1 MTFRSPS
8 RYGKLAVVAL
18 AIAAAAHFA
27 LAQNPATPDKKPEQ
41 TAGLAPEPEAPP
53 AVRQAMQDRDYAAA
67 VKAIDAAVS
76 AEGAAKDYLAY
87 LKGRALH
94 LSEKYDEAIARFD
107 TIEKEFPNSPWIRRA
122 RFGMAVSLARKGDFR
137 AAELIY
143 RREAEYLLSADR
155 KQEIANLYLEFAQTY
170 FKPPKEDQKPDYQK
184 ALGFF
189 QNALAVGP
197 KPEKK
202 REVEMQ
208 VAECYFNLGNFA
220 EAARLYAQFV
230 KDYPDAAELVEA
242 KFRLGESQLKQ
253 GQLAEA
259 RRTWQDLLAAHAD
272 NKSPRIAEA
281 TFNLSLTYQM
291 PSPQSDEDLGLG
303 VAALD
308 AFVKKFPDHKLAST
322 AHLRIAQG
330 YVNRGRHED
339 AAKRLAVYLADARY
353 ADREET
359 PEARSLL
366 GQALL
371 LQKKFTEAIAAWRDY
386 LAKHPTH
393 GAWSSVQQAI
403 VDAQFA
409 MAADRREAKAYDD
422 ARKLWTEFLANYPLD
437 PRGPTIWYTFGA
449 MNFDQEKWDEAI
461 ADWTRLA
468 SKYPNTGEASR
479 AQLMIGHVLET
490 KQGKL
495 AAALEQYRKVVGPSQ
510 GEAAQRIVQLTA
522 KTMTV
527 ATERVFRSNE
537 TPKLKLTSRNIDS
550 VTVRIYAI
558 DLETYFRKM
567 HLAGGVEGLD
577 ISLIDPDHSFEFKV
591 PKYAEYQELESQVDV
606 PLPSRVP
613 QPELGPAGKS
623 GAMAVTVSSKT
634 LTATTLVLQ
643 SDLDIIVKS
652 SRNEVFVL
660 AENMVTGQPWKDV
673 KLLISNGQTVFAE
686 AKTGADG
693 VFKGDYKDLIP
704 SAGGTGSASG
714 LASDDVRV
722 FAVSGAHTGSNVVG
736 LQGVGVAT
744 GLADKGYIYTDRPA
758 YRPGD
763 MVHVRGTI
771 RGVSGDAYTI
781 AAGAKYTIQVFDPRN
796 RMLHQAEAALSE
808 FGGLGTHFLLPT
820 AAVQG
825 EYRVLVTEA
834 AKEIASPKSYQGTF
848 GVHEYRLEPVRIA
861 VESDRM
867 VYYRGEEIKGK
878 IRAQFYYGAPV
889 VGADVRYQ
897 LADGAV
903 ATAKTNDKGE
913 IDFTFPT
920 REFRESQTLPLVVTL
935 PERNIGAVKP
945 FVLAT
950 KGFSIAVSTVRP
962 VYLAGESFE
971 ATLKTVDA
979 EGKPLAQKL
988 NLKVLERTTVEG
1000 RVGERL
1006 VSEHAIE
1013 TDKEGNAR
1021 QTLKLDAGGQYILR
1035 AEGIDRFENPIYGAA
1050 QVQLSDDKDTVRLR
1064 LLADKHTFKVG
1075 DTAKVNLHWREAPA
1089 LALVTFQ
1096 GARVLDYKLV
1106 ALKTGDNPLELPMTA
1121 ALAPNFEL
1129 AVAVM
1134 TDTRVAP
1141 AQPVADGEGKPK
1153 DADKPIARL
1162 HLASSPITVDRQ
1174 LKVAVEVK
1182 RKNAAG
1188 TASGT
1193 DAKPGE
1199 EVDVIVTTTDAQG
1212 KPVAAE
1218 LSLAMIEQS
1227 LLEQFSFAVPAIQ
1240 DFFGGGRRETAV
1252 RTTASITF
1260 AYRPAT
1266 QAINP
1271 RLLAEEDRKML
1282 EMDESR
1288 RLSELSKKMADLGA
1302 IPQSAAPSPTGG
1314 AAWSDRRSGAGGGR
1328 GEAITVDMLAGV
1340 DAAAIPADPN
1350 APMDAP
1356 AEESAAAGEDRQHA
1370 ANGQV
1375 ARGSLGR
1382 RFQSEA
1388 AKRKAQQFAG
1398 GIAGKPESGIS
1409 LGLAGATPGS
1419 TSNASVDLDGDGIAD
1434 LAADFAPVELKAGDA
1449 VNFGIPLSGTDGTV
1463 AFGRLLGDGRR
1474 DVVAVDRWGKMA
1486 NVYFADLSDAEQQ
1499 AEGKRLADAGALLLP
1514 QLIIQ
1519 ETGYWNPSV
1528 VTGQDGKATV
1538 AVTLPDRS
1546 TAWKM
1551 LAKGATKDTLC
1562 GEADAALAVK
1572 KDLFGELK
1580 LPLAFTDG
1588 DDAEIAASIHNHALD
1603 KGQIKVTLKTTV
1615 GGKSDVATKTIDV
1628 AKQGIEQLTFAQ
1640 KIRRVTLAEPVPPGA
1655 EPEAA
1660 DAGRTS
1666 SPSYEMLVE
1675 LTVEADGKSDVVRRR
1690 LPIQPFGLPV
1700 YNIAGG
1706 SASADATAWV
1716 EAPANVADDAR
1727 TLQILL
1733 GPTVERSLVD
1743 VLFGAAPI
1751 CQIDNAR
1758 LASSLD
1764 AATSD
1769 ALAAIALAKLLGGN
1783 DKASATVEAL
1793 DARLR
1798 STVSLLVAAQNDDG
1812 GWSWT
1817 GQKGTASHRYTSAR
1831 AIWALA
1837 LARKAGYRVPD
1848 DGFDKGCNF
1857 LASEVAKTRDDDY
1870 ESKAILLHALA
1881 AAGRDDFALANRL
1894 HRNRPALSTSALLHV
1909 ALALAE
1915 MDRKP
1920 MAEDLLKVVAER
1932 NLDAPLAA
1940 RAGRTSSPSYDKAL
1954 PWTHAAAETRAL
1966 YALALV
1972 RTTPEAAKLKEQVDW
1987 LLSHRAGHRWAPDK
2001 ATGPA
2006 MLALCEWNAKNRVQA
2021 AQYELDIFVNDV
2033 KAKTVVVDDAT
2044 ATQTIDVAANLL
2056 KKGKQRINFAIRGRG
2071 EYTYQAVLGGFVPAE
2086 KLASTTQDWIV
2097 RRYYEPAPLELDG
2110 KEVPRGFGPVEGQ
2123 YTPFR
2128 NALAQLPIGQ
2138 RGHVELNLW
2147 RQHLT
2152 GSEPDEQ
2159 LEYLVVTEP
2168 LPSGASVVENS
2179 VRGGFDRFEV
2189 SPGAIT
2195 FYVGSRRHI
2204 ESIHYDIY
2212 GYLSGS
2218 YQAAP
2223 TVVRNAYRPDHL
2235 AAAGV
2240 NALAV
2245 LPLGKASGDAYR
2257 LSPQELFELGKRSFE
2272 KQDFDA
2278 AGKHLS
2284 ELIANWN
2291 LRPEFYKE
2299 SARMLLDV
2307 HLARGPASGVVKYF
2321 EIVKE
2326 KWPDLE
2332 MPFDKIVKVGAAYH
2346 DMGEYERAYLIF
2358 RATVESSFSRESG
2371 VAGFLDGQGEFVRSI
2386 DVMRR
2391 LLLEYPAESYAA
2403 VATYALAQQVYGKAA
2418 SVAADEK
2425 LREKKITR
2433 VDLIRQAHAMLEGF
2447 LTMYPEDPAADQA
2460 SFSAANALL
2469 DLKAYK
2475 PAIAACESYAK
2486 RYPKSDYLDSYW
2498 YLIGYCHFAQH
2509 EHEAALAM
2517 CKKVAE
2523 AKRIDKASGREVES
2537 VNKDRA
2543 IYIMG
2548 QVYHSLGKAAEAI
2561 VEYTRVKERFADA
2574 AQAIEYFARKEIKL
2588 PEITTIRPGKPAEVK
2603 LSFRNVA
2610 NCEVM
2615 VYRIDLMKFS
2625 LLRRNLGEI
2634 TAINLSGI
2642 RPYHEATEKLG
2653 DGKDYRDREHALTL
2667 PLKDEGAYLVVCRGE
2682 NLHTSGLAV
2691 VSPLEVEVQ
2700 EDAASGR
2707 VRTTVKDVGKDS
2719 YIGDAHVKVIGSRN
2733 ADFNSGAT
2741 DLRGVFVADGIA
2753 GTSTVIAQVDER
2765 RYAFY
2770 RGKVELGPPPV
2781 PANAP
2786 AAKEPAQQ
2794 AAEKKDAEGELLE
2807 GLRKGNEMLI
2817 QEQQQNLKQLY
2828 ENKPGGVEVQKAY

>member
-1 MTFRSPS
+1 MSRRSLS
-8 RYGKLAVVAL
+8 RYGTLAVIAL
-18 AIAAAAHFA
+18 AVGAATHFA
-27 LAQNPATPDKKPEQ
+27 LAQNAATPDKKPEESSAL
-41 TAGLAPEPEAPP
+41 TPEPEAPA

-67 VKAIDAAVS
+67 IKAIDAAMS
-76 AEGAAKDYLAY
+76 AEGVAKDYLAY

-94 LSEKYDEAIARFD
+94 LSEKYDEAIARFG
-107 TIEKEFPNSPWIRRA
+107 TIEKEFPKSPWIRRA

-202 REVEMQ
+202 REVEML
-208 VAECYFNLGNFA
+208 VAECFFNLGNFA

-230 KDYPDAAELVEA
+230 KDYPDAAELIEA
-242 KFRLGESQLKQ
+242 KFRLGDSQLKQ
-253 GQLAEA
+253 GQLADA

-291 PSPQSDEDLGLG
+291 PNPQSDEDLGLG

-308 AFVKKFPDHKLAST
+308 AFVKKFPEHKLAST
-322 AHLRIAQG
+322 AHLRIAQA

-339 AAKRLAVYLADARY
+339 AAKRLAAYLADARY

-359 PEARSLL
+359 PDARSLL
-366 GQALL
+366 GQANL

-393 GAWSSVQQAI
+393 SAWSGVQQAI

-409 MAADRREAKAYDD
+409 MAADRREAKAYDE

-449 MNFDQEKWDEAI
+449 MNFDQKKWDEAI
-461 ADWTRLA
+461 ADWTRLV

-495 AAALEQYRKVVGPSQ
+495 AAALEQYRKVAGPSQ
-510 GEAAQRIVQLTA
+510 PDAAQRIVQLTA
-522 KTMTV
+522 KTMAV

-537 TPKLKLTSRNIDS
+537 TPKLKFTSRNIDS

-567 HLAGGVEGLD
+567 HLASGVEGLD
-577 ISLIDPDHSFEFKV
+577 ISLIDPDRSFEFKV
-591 PKYAEYQELESQVDV
+591 PKYAEYQELESQIEV
-606 PLPSRVP
+606 PLPQKSALAEPVAPGTGPVP
-613 QPELGPAGKS
+613 PGKS
-623 GAMAVTVSSKT
+623 GAMAITVSSKT

-686 AKTGADG
+686 AKTGDDG
-693 VFKGDYKDLIP
+693 VFKGDYKALIP
-704 SAGGTGSASG
+704 AGGTGSASG

-722 FAVSGAHTGSNVVG
+722 FAVAGSHTGSNVVG

-763 MVHVRGTI
+763 MVHVRGVI
-771 RGVSGDAYTI
+771 RGVSGDAFTI
-781 AAGAKYTIQVFDPRN
+781 AEGAKYTIQVFDPRN
-796 RMLHQAEAALSE
+796 RMLHQEEAALSE

-861 VESDRM
+861 VDSDRA

-878 IRAQFYYGAPV
+878 IRVQFYYGAPV

-897 LADGAV
+897 LSDGAV

-920 REFRESQTLPLVVTL
+920 REFRETQTLPLVVTL

-950 KGFSIAVSTVRP
+950 KGFSINISTVRP
-962 VYLAGESFE
+962 LYLAGESFE
-971 ATLKTVDA
+971 ASIKTVDA
-979 EGKPLAQKL
+979 EGKPIAQKL

-1035 AEGIDRFENPIYGAA
+1035 AEGTDRFENPIYGAA

-1075 DTAKVNLHWREAPA
+1075 DVAKVNLHWREAPA

-1106 ALKTGDNPLELPMTA
+1106 TLKTGDNPLELPMTA
-1121 ALAPNFEL
+1121 PLAPNFEL

-1134 TDTRVAP
+1134 TDTRPQLDA
-1141 AQPVADGEGKPK
+1141 EGKTK
-1153 DADKPIARL
+1153 DADKPITRL
-1162 HLASSPITVDRQ
+1162 HLASSPITVNRE
-1174 LKVAVEVK
+1174 LKVTVEVK
-1182 RKNAAG
+1182 RKNGAAAG
-1188 TASGT
+1188 TGVASGT
-1193 DAKPGE
+1193 PAKPGE
-1199 EVDVIVTTTDAQG
+1199 EVDVVVATTDAQG
-1212 KPVAAE
+1212 KPIAAE
-1218 LSLAMIEQS
+1218 VSLAMIEQS

-1271 RLLAEEDRKML
+1271 RLLADEDRKML
-1282 EMDESR
+1282 ELDESR
-1288 RLSELSKKMADLGA
+1288 RLSELSKQMAASGFT
-1302 IPQSAAPSPTGG
+1302 PQSTRPGPTGG
-1314 AAWSDRRSGAGGGR
+1314 GEWAGRRSGAGGER
-1328 GEAITVDMLAGV
+1328 GEGVADEAPAPVDWSTIA
-1340 DAAAIPADPN
+1340 ADPN

-1356 AEESAAAGEDRQHA
+1356 AEEFATAGALDLHARNGQAAAEDR
-1370 ANGQV
+1370 
-1375 ARGSLGR
+1375 LGTR
-1382 RFQSEA
+1382 SKSEA
-1388 AKRKAQQFAG
+1388 AKRKLQQYSAG
-1398 GIAGKPESGIS
+1398 GMAGKANSRGIS
-1409 LGLAGATPGS
+1409 MGLQGAPAES
-1419 TSNASVDLDGDGIAD
+1419 DLDGDGKPDVSAALGAQT
-1434 LAADFAPVELKAGDA
+1434 LAFDYAQTFAGDA
-1449 VNFGIPLSGTDGTV
+1449 VTYGIPMGSTDGTV
-1463 AFGRLLGDGRR
+1463 AFGRMLGAGRR
-1474 DVVAVDRWGKMA
+1474 DVVAVDRWGKMG
-1486 NVYFADLSDAEQQ
+1486 NVYFADLSDAEQK

-1514 QLIIQ
+1514 QLVIQ

-1528 VTGQDGKATV
+1528 VTDNAGKATV
-1538 AVTLPDRS
+1538 AVMLPDRS
-1546 TAWKM
+1546 TAWKL
-1551 LAKGATKDTLC
+1551 LAKGATKETLC
-1562 GEADAALAVK
+1562 GEADASLAVK

-1588 DDAEIAASIHNHALD
+1588 DDAEIAASIHNHAID
-1603 KGQIKVTLKTTV
+1603 KGTIKVTLKTTV
-1615 GGKSDVATKTIDV
+1615 GGKSDVATKTVDV
-1628 AKQGIEQLTFAQ
+1628 SKQGIEQLTFGQ
-1640 KIRRVTLAEPVPPGA
+1640 KIRRSAAEG
-1655 EPEAA
+1655 EPSA
-1660 DAGRTS
+1660 D
-1666 SPSYEMLVE
+1666 EMLIE

-1690 LPIQPFGLPV
+1690 LPIQPYGLPV
-1700 YNIAGG
+1700 YNISGG
-1706 SASADATAWV
+1706 SAAADTTAWV

-1727 TLQILL
+1727 SLQILL
-1733 GPTVERSLVD
+1733 GPTVERSLLD
-1743 VLFGAAPI
+1743 VLFGPATV
-1751 CQIDNAR
+1751 CQIDNVR
-1758 LASSLD
+1758 LAASLD
-1764 AATSD
+1764 TATSD
-1769 ALAAIALAKLLGGN
+1769 ALSAIALAKLLSAD
-1783 DKASATVEAL
+1783 DKASTTVQAL

-1831 AIWALA
+1831 VVWALA
-1837 LARKAGYRVPD
+1837 LARKSGYRVPD
-1848 DGFDKGCNF
+1848 DGFDKGCNY
-1857 LASEVAKTRDDDY
+1857 LASEIAKTRDDDY

-1881 AAGRDDFALANRL
+1881 VAGRDDFALANRL

-1915 MDRKP
+1915 MERKP
-1920 MAEDLLKVVAER
+1920 MAEDLLKVVAEQ
-1932 NLDAPLAA
+1932 NLDAPQAK
-1940 RAGRTSSPSYDKAL
+1940 RTIGASL
-1954 PWTHAAAETRAL
+1954 PWTHASAETRAL
-1966 YALALV
+1966 YALALI
-1972 RTTPEAAKLKEQVDW
+1972 RTSPESTKLKEQVDW
-1987 LLSHRAGHRWAPDK
+1987 LLAHRAGHRWSPDK

-2006 MLALCEWNAKNRVQA
+2006 MLALCEWNAKNRVKA

-2033 KAKTVVVDDAT
+2033 KAKTVVVDDTT

-2056 KKGKQRINFAIRGRG
+2056 KKGKQRINFVIRGRG

-2086 KLASTTQDWIV
+2086 KLASTTQDWHV
-2097 RRYYEPAPLELDG
+2097 RRYYEPAPLEFEG
-2110 KEVPRGFGPVEGQ
+2110 KEIPRGFGVIEGQ

-2128 NALAQLPIGQ
+2128 NALTQLPVGQ
-2138 RGHVELNLW
+2138 RGHVELTVSRINVP
-2147 RQHLT
+2147 
-2152 GSEPDEQ
+2152 GNVPEEQ

-2179 VRGGFDRFEV
+2179 VRGGFERYEI

-2195 FYVGSRRHI
+2195 FYVGSRRYV
-2204 ESIHYDIY
+2204 EPIHYDIY
-2212 GYLSGS
+2212 GYVSGN

-2223 TVVRNAYRPDHL
+2223 TVVRNAYRPDQL

-2240 NALAV
+2240 NKLAV
-2245 LPLGKASGDAYR
+2245 LAAGKPSGDAYR
-2257 LSPQELFELGKRSFE
+2257 LSPQELYELGKRSFD

-2278 AGKHLS
+2278 AGKHLG

-2299 SARMLLDV
+2299 TARMLLDV
-2307 HLARGPASGVVKYF
+2307 HLARGPASGVVRYF

-2371 VAGFLDGQGEFVRSI
+2371 VAGFLDGQGEFVRSV

-2418 SVAADEK
+2418 NVLADEK
-2425 LREKKITR
+2425 LKEKKINR

-2475 PAIAACESYAK
+2475 PAIAACEAYAR

-2523 AKRIDKASGREVES
+2523 AKRVDRSTGREMES

-2603 LSFRNVA
+2603 LAFRNVA

-2634 TAINLSGI
+2634 TAINLAGI
-2642 RPYHEATEKLG
+2642 RPYHESTEKLG
-2653 DGKDYRDREHALTL
+2653 DGKDYRDREHVLTL

-2691 VSPLEVEVQ
+2691 VSPLEVEIQ

-2707 VRTTVKDVGKDS
+2707 VRTTVKDVAKDA
-2719 YIGDAHVKVIGSRN
+2719 YVGDAHVKVIGSRN
-2733 ADFNSGAT
+2733 DDFHSGAT
-2741 DLRGVFVADGIA
+2741 DLRGVFIADGIV

-2770 RGKVELGPPPV
+2770 RGKVELGPPPA
-2781 PANAP
+2781 PATPPP

-2794 AAEKKDAEGELLE
+2794 PASAKDAEGELLE
-2807 GLRKGNEMLI
+2807 GLRSGNQMII

-2828 ENKPGGVEVQKAY
+2828 ENKPSGVEVQKAY

>member
-1 MTFRSPS
+1 MSLFALS
-8 RYGKLAVVAL
+8 RHGKFAVLALAV
-18 AIAAAAHFA
+18 AAATHFA
-27 LAQNPATPDKKPEQ
+27 LAQEAADPKTPKEAPV
-41 TAGLAPEPEAPP
+41 LAPEPEAPV
-53 AVRQAMQDRDYAAA
+53 AVRQAMQDRNFDAA
-67 VKAIDAAVS
+67 VKAIDAAM
-76 AEGAAKDYLAY
+76 AGEGANKDYLAY

-94 LSEKYDEAIARFD
+94 LAEKYDEAIARFD
-107 TIEKEFPNSPWIRRA
+107 TIEKEFPKSEWIRRA

-155 KQEIANLYLEFAQTY
+155 KQEIANLYLDFAQTY
-170 FKPPKEDQKPDYQK
+170 FKPPKEEQKPDYQK

-202 REVEMQ
+202 REVEML

-220 EAARLYAQFV
+220 EAARLYDKFV
-230 KDYPDAAELVEA
+230 KDYPDAPELVEA

-281 TFNLSLTYQM
+281 TFNLSLTYSM
-291 PSPQSDEDLGLG
+291 PNPPSDEDLGLG

-308 AFVKKFPDHKLAST
+308 AFVKKYPDHKLAST
-322 AHLRIAQG
+322 AHLRIAQA
-330 YVNRGRHED
+330 YVNRGRPEE
-339 AAKRLAVYLADARY
+339 AAKRLTTYLADARY
-353 ADREET
+353 AEREET

-366 GQALL
+366 GQSYL
-371 LQKKFTEAIAAWRDY
+371 LQKKFAEAITAWRDY
-386 LAKHPTH
+386 LTKHPTH
-393 GAWSSVQQAI
+393 SAWSSVQQAI
-403 VDAQFA
+403 VDAQYTR
-409 MAADRREAKAYDD
+409 AADRREAKDYAE

-449 MNFDQEKWDEAI
+449 MNFEQEKWEEAI
-461 ADWTRLA
+461 ADWTRLV
-468 SKYPNTGEASR
+468 SKYPGSGEASR
-479 AQLMIGHVLET
+479 AQLMIGHVLEA

-495 AAALEQYRKVVGPSQ
+495 AAALEQYKKVQGGSQ
-510 GEAAQRIVQLTA
+510 PEAAQRIVQLTA
-522 KTMTV
+522 KTMAV
-527 ATERVFRSNE
+527 VTERVFRSNE
-537 TPKLKLTSRNIDS
+537 TPKLKFTSRNIDA
-550 VTVRIYAI
+550 VTVRIYSI

-591 PKYAEYQELESQVDV
+591 PKYAEYQELESQIEV
-606 PLPSRVP
+606 PLPQRV
-613 QPELGPAGKS
+613 AAAKS
-623 GAMAVTVSSKT
+623 GAMAITVSSKT

-686 AKTGADG
+686 AKTGDDG
-693 VFKGDYKDLIP
+693 VFKGDFKELA
-704 SAGGTGSASG
+704 SAG
-714 LASDDVRV
+714 DVRV
-722 FAVSGAHTGSNVVG
+722 FAVAGSHTGSNIVG
-736 LQGVGVAT
+736 LDGVGVAT

-763 MVHVRGTI
+763 MVHVRGVI
-771 RGVSGDAYTI
+771 RGVSGDAFTI
-781 AAGAKYTIQVFDPRN
+781 AEGAKYTIQVFDPRN
-796 RMLHQAEAALSE
+796 RMLHQEEAALSG
-808 FGGLGTHFLLPT
+808 FGALRTHFLLPS

-834 AKEIASPKSYQGTF
+834 AKEIATPKSYQGTF
-848 GVHEYRLEPVRIA
+848 GVHEYRLEPVRVAIEA
-861 VESDRM
+861 DRM

-878 IRAQFYYGAPV
+878 IKAQFYYGAPM
-889 VGADVRYQ
+889 VGTEVRYQ
-897 LADGAV
+897 LAGGAV
-903 ATAKTNDKGE
+903 TTAKTNDKGE
-913 IDFTFPT
+913 IEFTFPT
-920 REFRESQTLPLVVTL
+920 REYRETQTLPLVVTL
-935 PERNIGAVKP
+935 VERNLSTMKP

-950 KGFSIAVSTVRP
+950 KGFSIGISTVRP

-971 ATLKTVDA
+971 ASIKTNDA
-979 EGKPLAQKL
+979 EGKPIAQKL
-988 NLKVLERTTVEG
+988 NLKVLERTTIDG

-1006 VSEHAIE
+1006 VSEHSIE

-1021 QTLKLDAGGQYILR
+1021 QTLKLDAGGQYIIR
-1035 AEGIDRFENPIYGAA
+1035 AEGTDRFENPIYGTA
-1050 QVQLSDDKDTVRLR
+1050 QVQLSDDKDAVRLR
-1064 LLADKHTFKVG
+1064 MLADKHTFKVG
-1075 DTAKVNLHWREAPA
+1075 DVAKVNLHWREEPA

-1106 ALKTGDNPLELPMTA
+1106 TLKKGDNPLELPMTA

-1134 TDTRVAP
+1134 TDTRPQIDV
-1141 AQPVADGEGKPK
+1141 DGKVK
-1153 DADKPIARL
+1153 DADKPITRL
-1162 HLASSPITVDRQ
+1162 HLASSPFTVTRE
-1174 LKVAVEVK
+1174 LKVTVEVK
-1182 RKNAAG
+1182 RKNGAAG
-1188 TASGT
+1188 

-1199 EVDVIVTTTDAQG
+1199 EVDVVITTTDAQG
-1212 KPVAAE
+1212 KPVE
-1218 LSLAMIEQS
+1218 TEISLAMIEQS
-1227 LLEQFSFAVPAIQ
+1227 LLEQFSFAMPAIQ

-1282 EMDESR
+1282 ESLESE
-1288 RLSELSKKMADLGA
+1288 RLLAGQTVITEGTTRIIDGRETNGNPREWQVAEQRSGLGA
-1302 IPQSAAPSPTGG
+1302 V
-1314 AAWSDRRSGAGGGR
+1314 AWSDIASADDALDAAPNAPADAPTEEFAAGGELYANSHGGQPGGGGFAGRSKSELAKRMADPYSRRSG
-1328 GEAITVDMLAGV
+1328 V
-1340 DAAAIPADPN
+1340 
-1350 APMDAP
+1350 
-1356 AEESAAAGEDRQHA
+1356 
-1370 ANGQV
+1370 
-1375 ARGSLGR
+1375 
-1382 RFQSEA
+1382 
-1388 AKRKAQQFAG
+1388 
-1398 GIAGKPESGIS
+1398 AGKPGNGIS
-1409 LGLAGATPGS
+1409 AGLQGAAAVAGAYAP
-1419 TSNASVDLDGDGIAD
+1419 VDIDGDGIAD
-1434 LAADFAPVELKAGDA
+1434 VSGDVEKDGGKLKAQLGDA
-1449 VNFGIPLSGTDGTV
+1449 LAYGLPMDTTSGV
-1463 AFGRLLGDGRR
+1463 AAFGRMLGEGRR
-1474 DVVAVDRWGKMA
+1474 DVVTVDKSGKMA
-1486 NVYFADLSDAEQQ
+1486 NVYFGLMTDVEQN
-1499 AEGKRLADAGALLLP
+1499 AEGKRLADAGAMLLP

-1519 ETGYWNPSV
+1519 ETGYWNPSI
-1528 VTGQDGKATV
+1528 VTGKDGKATV

-1546 TAWKM
+1546 TAWKL
-1551 LAKGATKDTLC
+1551 LAKGATKETLC
-1562 GEADAALAVK
+1562 GEADASLAAK
-1572 KDLFGELK
+1572 KELFGELK

-1588 DDAEIAASIHNHALD
+1588 DEAEIAATVHNHAVD
-1603 KGQIKVTLKTTV
+1603 KGTIKVTLKTTV
-1615 GGKSDVATKTIDV
+1615 GGKSDVITKSIDV
-1628 AKQGIEQLTFAQ
+1628 AKQGIEQLTFKQSISRA
-1640 KIRRVTLAEPVPPGA
+1640 AA
-1655 EPEAA
+1655 EAA
-1660 DAGRTS
+1660 EVVRPENIPG
-1666 SPSYEMLVE
+1666 PSADELLVE

-1690 LPIQPFGLPV
+1690 LPIKPYGLPV

-1706 SASADATAWV
+1706 SASADTTAWV
-1716 EAPANVADDAR
+1716 EAPANVSDDAR
-1727 TLQILL
+1727 SLQILL
-1733 GPTVERSLVD
+1733 GPTVERSLLD
-1743 VLFGAAPI
+1743 VLFGPATI

-1764 AATSD
+1764 TATSD
-1769 ALAAIALAKLLGGN
+1769 ALAAIALVKLLS
-1783 DKASATVEAL
+1783 DDAKASATVQAL
-1793 DARLR
+1793 DVRLR

-1831 AIWALA
+1831 VVWALA
-1837 LARKAGYRVPD
+1837 LARKTGYRVPD
-1848 DGFDKGCNF
+1848 DGFNAGCNF
-1857 LASEVAKTRDDDY
+1857 LASEIAKTRDDDY
-1870 ESKAILLHALA
+1870 ESKAILLHALSV
-1881 AAGRDDFALANRL
+1881 AGRDDFALANRL

-1909 ALALAE
+1909 ALSLAE

-1920 MAEDLLKVVAER
+1920 MAEELLKIVAER
-1932 NLDAPLAA
+1932 NLDTPHVKREALAEPVA
-1940 RAGRTSSPSYDKAL
+1940 HKSL
-1954 PWTHAAAETRAL
+1954 PWTHASAETRAL
-1966 YALALV
+1966 YALALI
-1972 RTTPEAAKLKEQVDW
+1972 RTSPESSKLKEQVDW
-1987 LLSHRAGHRWAPDK
+1987 LLANRAGHRWAPDK

-2006 MLALCEWNAKNRVQA
+2006 MVALCEWNAKNRVKA

-2033 KAKTVVVDDAT
+2033 KAKTVTIDDTT

-2056 KKGKQRINFAIRGRG
+2056 GKGKQRINFVIRGRG
-2071 EYTYQAVLGGFVPAE
+2071 TYTYQAVLGGFVPAD
-2086 KLASTTQDWIV
+2086 KLASTTQDWHV
-2097 RRYYEPAPLELDG
+2097 RRYYEPAPRELDG
-2110 KEVPRGFGPVEGQ
+2110 KEVPRGFGVIEGP

-2128 NALAQLPIGQ
+2128 NSLTQLPIGQ
-2138 RGHVELNLW
+2138 RGHVELTVSRINVP
-2147 RQHLT
+2147 
-2152 GSEPDEQ
+2152 GNVPEEQ

-2179 VRGGFDRFEV
+2179 VHGGFERYEI

-2195 FYVGSRRHI
+2195 FYVGSRRYV
-2204 ESIHYDIY
+2204 EPIHYDIY
-2212 GYLSGS
+2212 GYLAGN

-2223 TVVRNAYRPDHL
+2223 TVVRNAYRADQL

-2240 NALAV
+2240 NKLAV
-2245 LPLGKASGDAYR
+2245 LAAGTASGDAYR
-2257 LSPQELFELGKRSFE
+2257 LSPQELYELGKRHFDKNDFE
-2272 KQDFDA
+2272 T
-2278 AGKHLS
+2278 AGKHLAD
-2284 ELIANWN
+2284 LIANWN

-2299 SARMLLDV
+2299 TARMLLDV

-2332 MPFDKIVKVGAAYH
+2332 MPFEKIVKVGAAYH

-2371 VAGFLDGQGEFVRSI
+2371 VAGFLDGQGEFLRSI

-2433 VDLIRQAHAMLEGF
+2433 VDLIRQAHTMLEGF

-2475 PAIAACESYAK
+2475 AAIAACEAYAK

-2517 CKKVAE
+2517 CQKVAD
-2523 AKRIDKASGREVES
+2523 AKRVDKNTGREVES

-2634 TAINLSGI
+2634 TAINLAGI
-2642 RPYHEATEKLG
+2642 RPHHEEKVKLG
-2653 DGKDYRDREHALTL
+2653 DGKDYRDREHTLTL
-2667 PLKDEGAYLVVCRGE
+2667 PLKEEGAYLVVCRGE

-2700 EDAASGR
+2700 EDRQSGR
-2707 VRTTVKDVGKDS
+2707 VRTTVKDVTKDS
-2719 YIGDAHVKVIGSRN
+2719 YVGDAHVKVIGSRN
-2733 ADFNSGAT
+2733 ADFISGQT
-2741 DLRGVFVADGIA
+2741 DLRGVFVADGIQ

-2770 RGKVELGPPPV
+2770 RGKVELGPPAPV
-2781 PANAP
+2781 PNAP
-2786 AAKEPAQQ
+2786 AAPPGES
-2794 AAEKKDAEGELLE
+2794 AAPGKKDAEGELLD
-2807 GLRKGNEMLI
+2807 GLRQGNEMI
-2817 QEQQQNLKQLY
+2817 IKEQQQNLKQFY
-2828 ENKPGGVEVQKAY
+2828 EQAPSGVEVQKAY